1 MKSFR
6 MFLYNIKDAF
16 KSVIRNFSLS
26 LASISCISITLIVVS
41 LAFLA
46 SFNVNKISKDVKG
59 DVTMYVFLKLGAT
72 EEDIKDFEEKAK
84 QIDNINTNWVSK
96 TPDERKEMLI
106 KDPDIGQTIEEL
118 VDDASEIFHQSYEIK
133 VKDINKIDNTV
144 KELQNLEIVNSVNY
158 GETSVHQ
165 LVKTFD
171 LIEKIA
177 YGIVIIL
184 IIVTALLIVNTIRL
198 TIFSRKREI
207 SIMRVVGASNFTI
220 KGPFIIE
227 GFVIGLLG
235 SIVPVLLTIFG
246 YSAFYGNFKDGK
258 LTIMTLTKP
267 YPLVIYV
274 SLIIVLIGV
283 TVGMIGSG
291 HAVRKHLKI

>member
-6 MFLYNIKDAF
+6 MMLYNIKDAF

-41 LAFLA
+41 LALLA
-46 SFNVNKISKDVKG
+46 SFNVNKISKDVKS

-72 EEDIKDFEEKAK
+72 QDDIKEFEEEAK
-84 QIDNINTNWVSK
+84 KIDNINTNWVSK

-106 KDPDIGQTIEEL
+106 KDPDIGKTIEEL
-118 VDDASEIFHQSYEIK
+118 VDDANEIFHQSYEIK

-144 KELQNLEIVNSVNY
+144 KQLQNMEIVHSVNY

-165 LVKTFD
+165 MVNTFD
-171 LIEKIA
+171 LIEKVA
-177 YGIVIIL
+177 YVIVIIL
-184 IIVTALLIVNTIRL
+184 VIVSVLLIINTIRL

-227 GFVIGLLG
+227 GFIIGLLG
-235 SIVPVLLTIFG
+235 SIVPVLITIFG
-246 YSAFYGNFKDGK
+246 YTAFYNNFKNGK
-258 LTIMTLTKP
+258 LSIITLTKP
-267 YPLVIYV
+267 DSLVLLV
-274 SLIIVLIGV
+274 SLIIVGIGV
-283 TVGMIGSG
+283 LVGMIGSG

>member
-6 MFLYNIKDAF
+6 MMLYNIKDAF

-41 LAFLA
+41 LALLA
-46 SFNVNKISKDVKG
+46 SFNVNKISKDVKS

-72 EEDIKDFEEKAK
+72 EDDIKEFEEEAK
-84 QIDNINTNWVSK
+84 KIDNINTNWVSK

-106 KDPDIGQTIEEL
+106 KDPDIGKTIEEL
-118 VDDASEIFHQSYEIK
+118 VDDANEIFHQSYEIK

-144 KELQNLEIVNSVNY
+144 KQLQNMEIVHSVNY

-165 LVKTFD
+165 MVNTFD
-171 LIEKIA
+171 LIEKVA
-177 YGIVIIL
+177 YVIVIIL
-184 IIVTALLIVNTIRL
+184 VIVSVLLIINTIRL

-227 GFVIGLLG
+227 GFIIGLLG
-235 SIVPVLLTIFG
+235 SIVPVLITIFG
-246 YSAFYGNFKDGK
+246 YTAFYNNFKNGK
-258 LTIMTLTKP
+258 LSIITLTKP
-267 YPLVIYV
+267 DSLVLLV
-274 SLIIVLIGV
+274 SLIIVGIGV
-283 TVGMIGSG
+283 LVGMIGSG

>member
-96 TPDERKEMLI
+96 TP
-106 KDPDIGQTIEEL
+106 
-118 VDDASEIFHQSYEIK
+118 
-133 VKDINKIDNTV
+133 
-144 KELQNLEIVNSVNY
+144 
-158 GETSVHQ
+158 
-165 LVKTFD
+165 
-171 LIEKIA
+171 
-177 YGIVIIL
+177 
-184 IIVTALLIVNTIRL
+184 
-198 TIFSRKREI
+198 
-207 SIMRVVGASNFTI
+207 
-220 KGPFIIE
+220 
-227 GFVIGLLG
+227 
-235 SIVPVLLTIFG
+235 
-246 YSAFYGNFKDGK
+246 
-258 LTIMTLTKP
+258 
-267 YPLVIYV
+267 
-274 SLIIVLIGV
+274 
-283 TVGMIGSG
+283 
-291 HAVRKHLKI
+291 

>member
-235 SIVPVLLTIFG
+235 SIVPVLITIFG
-246 YSAFYGNFKDGK
+246 YSAFYSNFKDGK

>member
-6 MFLYNIKDAF
+6 MMLYNIKDAF

-41 LAFLA
+41 LALLA
-46 SFNVNKISKDVKG
+46 SFNVNKISKDVKS

-72 EEDIKDFEEKAK
+72 EDDIKEFEEEAK
-84 QIDNINTNWVSK
+84 KIDNINTNWVSK
-96 TPDERKEMLI
+96 TPTERKEMLI
-106 KDPDIGQTIEEL
+106 KDPDIGKTIEEL
-118 VDDASEIFHQSYEIK
+118 VDDANEIFHQSYEIK

-144 KELQNLEIVNSVNY
+144 KQLQNMEIVHSVNY

-165 LVKTFD
+165 MVNTFD
-171 LIEKIA
+171 LIEKVA
-177 YGIVIIL
+177 YVIVIIL
-184 IIVTALLIVNTIRL
+184 VIVSVLLIINTIRL

-227 GFVIGLLG
+227 GFIIGLLG
-235 SIVPVLLTIFG
+235 SIVPVLITIFG
-246 YSAFYGNFKDGK
+246 YTAFYNNFKNGK
-258 LTIMTLTKP
+258 LSIITLTKP
-267 YPLVIYV
+267 DSLVLLV
-274 SLIIVLIGV
+274 SLIIVGIGV
-283 TVGMIGSG
+283 LVGMIGSG